1 MLRSS
6 NGPLRS
12 PRRLVGVL
20 SALLLAAAPP
30 AVVGQS
36 SGASGRP
43 ATEYFHEAAQ
53 EYIAENVGA
62 ARRLVAAGLQQHPD
76 DPRLRALKAKLDR
89 AQPRS
94 EADSS
99 SSSQGGRSSQTGK
112 DGPASSSSPPQ
123 ASRQTPPRDGSQA
136 DDDGRQPPPGE
147 TNGANRDA
155 PSSATGRPPDATS
168 RSQAGR
174 PQTDRPQADRAQ
186 ADRAQ
191 ARRPQAERSP
201 DDPSRGSRSRGDDAG
216 AEAPARTAGEQAG
229 SPGRPA
235 SNGPLSRAQAERIL
249 QALQG
254 QEKQLLREVQKR
266 SARPTPVEKDW

>member
-1 MLRSS
+1 
-6 NGPLRS
+6 
-12 PRRLVGVL
+12 VL

-36 SGASGRP
+36 SSASGRP

-174 PQTDRPQADRAQ
+174 PQADRPQ

-216 AEAPARTAGEQAG
+216 AEAPARTAGGQAG